1 MRQPPIP
8 PTVALVGVHGHGRWH
23 LNRIAALEQ
32 AGRLRLTAVADPRP
46 PEPGTLP
53 ESAQNRAPI
62 ARYDSLDDLLAAGP
76 PPDVTLIATPTPTH
90 FALAEAALRAGSDV
104 LLEKPPVT
112 GLAELEAL
120 RKTAAETGRVVQVG
134 FQSLGSAALPRLR
147 VLLADGAI
155 GEITGI
161 GAAGAWCRPETYW
174 RRAPWAGKRWLN
186 GVPALDGALTNPF
199 AHAIVTALAVLGK
212 DAMAQVPDR
221 ISLELCHA
229 NRVEADDT
237 SAVRIEVPDAPPILV
252 AVSVCAPKPVEIDP
266 WVRVQGTKGEAV
278 FAYTAGRLT
287 VTGKQTGNQTGEL
300 TGDQNASGVE
310 ELSETYPEADLLANL
325 LDHRERPDEVPLMVP
340 LEDTIGF
347 TSVLQAVRDAP
358 EPRAIPAEYVY
369 VQDFAVGRATT
380 VKGIVDLV
388 QSCARDQKLF
398 SEAGAPWAPVDH

>member
-8 PTVALVGVHGHGRWH
+8 PNPTPPTIALVGVHGHGRWH

-32 AGRLRLTAVADPRP
+32 AGRLRLTAVADPRE

-53 ESAQNRAPI
+53 ESAVRH
-62 ARYDSLDDLLAAGP
+62 DSLDDLLAAGP
-76 PPDVTLIATPTPTH
+76 PPDLTLIATPTPTH

-120 RKTAAETGRVVQVG
+120 RKTAAETGRLVQVG

-147 VLLADGAI
+147 ALLADGAI

-212 DAMAQVPDR
+212 DAMAQVPER
-221 ISLELCHA
+221 VSLELFHA
-229 NRVEADDT
+229 NPVEADDT
-237 SAVRIEVPDAPPILV
+237 SAVRIELPDAPPILV
-252 AVSVCAPKPVEIDP
+252 AVSVCAPKPAEIDP
-266 WVRVQGTKGEAV
+266 WVRVQGTQGEAV

-287 VTGKQTGNQTGEL
+287 VTGRRGW
-300 TGDQNASGVE
+300 SGVE
-310 ELSETYPEADLLANL
+310 ELNETYPDADLLANL

-358 EPRAIPAEYVY
+358 EPRAIPAEYVS
-369 VQDFAVGRATT
+369 VEDFEDSAVGRATT
-380 VKGIVDLV
+380 VNGIVDLV
-388 QSCARDQKLF
+388 QSCARGQKLF

>member
-1 MRQPPIP
+1 VRQP

-23 LNRIAALEQ
+23 AERVAALEQ

-46 PEPGTLP
+46 PESGTLP
-53 ESAQNRAPI
+53 NGV
-62 ARYDSLDDLLAAGP
+62 ARHDSLAGLLAAGP
-76 PPDVTLIATPTPTH
+76 PPDLTLIATPTPTH

-147 VLLADGAI
+147 ALLADGAI
-155 GEITGI
+155 GEVTGI

-174 RRAPWAGKRWLN
+174 RRAPWAGKRWMN

-199 AHAIVTALAVLGK
+199 AHAVVTALAVLGK
-212 DAMAQVPDR
+212 DAMAQVPGR
-221 ISLELCHA
+221 ISLELFHA
-229 NRVEADDT
+229 NPVEADDT
-237 SAVRIEVPDAPPILV
+237 SAVCVELPGAPPILV
-252 AVSVCAPKPVEIDP
+252 AVSVCAPKPAEIDP

-287 VTGKQTGNQTGEL
+287 VSGLDGG
-300 TGDQNASGVE
+300 SGVE

-358 EPRAIPAEYVY
+358 EPRAIPAEYISVE
-369 VQDFAVGRATT
+369 DFAVGRATT

-398 SEAGAPWAPVDH
+398 SEAGAPWAPLDH

>member
-1 MRQPPIP
+1 MRQPPIPPTPLIP

-23 LNRIAALEQ
+23 LNRVAALEQ

-53 ESAQNRAPI
+53 DSA
-62 ARYDSLDDLLAAGP
+62 ARHDSLDDLLAAGP
-76 PPDVTLIATPTPTH
+76 PPDLTLIATPTPTH

-104 LLEKPPVT
+104 LLEKPPVA

-120 RKTAAETGRVVQVG
+120 RKTAAETGRAVQVG

-147 VLLADGAI
+147 ALLADGAI
-155 GEITGI
+155 GEVTGI

-174 RRAPWAGKRWLN
+174 RRAPWAGKRWMN

-212 DAMAQVPDR
+212 DAMAQVPNQ
-221 ISLELCHA
+221 ISLELFHA
-229 NRVEADDT
+229 NPVEADDT
-237 SAVRIEVPDAPPILV
+237 STVRIELPDAPPILV
-252 AVSVCAPKPVEIDP
+252 AVSICAPKPAEIDP

-287 VTGKQTGNQTGEL
+287 L
-300 TGDQNASGVE
+300 TTESGVE
-310 ELSETYPEADLLANL
+310 ELSEHYPEADLLANL

-358 EPRAIPAEYVY
+358 EPRAIPAEYVS
-369 VQDFAVGRATT
+369 VEDFAVGRATT
-380 VKGIVDLV
+380 VNGIVDLV

-398 SEAGAPWAPVDH
+398 SEAGAPWAPLDH